1 MNSVASQNP
10 AAGVLLLLVLVAIA
24 GLVVLVARFKLNAFL
39 ALILASLFVGLC
51 SGMELPLV
59 AKAFQ
64 EGVGRVLGDIAMVV
78 GLGAVL
84 GKLLAESGGAQVI
97 ANTLVT
103 RLGERRLPWAMM
115 LVAFVIGLPVFF
127 GVGLVL
133 LVPILFTLARRAN
146 VPLLRLGIPL
156 VAALSVAHG
165 LVPPHPGPMA
175 AAGLLRGPD
184 GPADLGKVIL
194 YSIVI
199 GLPTA
204 VIAGPLL
211 ARRLAGGFDVPLDG
225 GLAAALSAP
234 AEPKRPVGFGLAVFT
249 ILLPVALMLLATAA
263 DVSLA
268 KENVFRR
275 WAGLIGSPLMA
286 MTLATV
292 FALWSF
298 GAARGFDKGRMLKF
312 SNDCLGPVAI
322 ILLVVGAGGGFS
334 RVLVSSGV
342 GDALGAF
349 AKSLSISPLILG
361 WVLAALIRVATGSAT
376 VAITAAAGLIAPV
389 VGQTAGLNLELL
401 IIAMGA
407 GSLVLSHVNDGGFW
421 LVKEYLNLSVP
432 QTLKT
437 WTVVETVI
445 AVVALLLTLL
455 LDWLLR

>member
-1 MNSVASQNP
+1 M
-10 AAGVLLLLVLVAIA
+10 LLGAITPDQTRLLIVA
-24 GLVVLVARFKLNAFL
+24 GLAVVGLIVLVARFKFNAFL
-39 ALILASLFVGLC
+39 ALILASLFVGLGA
-51 SGMELPLV
+51 GMNLPDV

-97 ANTLVT
+97 ADTLIT

-146 VPLLRLGIPL
+146 VPLLHLGIPL

-175 AAGLLRGPD
+175 AAGLLRGPS
-184 GPADLGKVIL
+184 GSADLGRVIL
-194 YSIVI
+194 YSLLI
-199 GLPTA
+199 GFPTA

-211 ARRLAGGFDVPLDG
+211 ARRLAGNFKVPLDG
-225 GLAAALSAP
+225 GLAAALIAP
-234 AEPKRPVGFGLAVFT
+234 TPPKRPISFGLAVLT
-249 ILLPVALMLLATAA
+249 ILLPVGLMLLATVA

-268 KENVFRR
+268 KENAVRK
-275 WAGLIGSPLMA
+275 WADLMGSPLVA
-286 MTLATV
+286 MTLATL

-298 GAARGFDKGRMLKF
+298 GTARGFNRDDVLKF

-322 ILLVVGAGGGFS
+322 ILLVIGAGGGFS
-334 RVLVSSGV
+334 RVLVLSGV
-342 GDALGAF
+342 GDAIAAS
-349 AKSLSISPLILG
+349 AKSLSVSTLILG
-361 WVLAALIRVATGSAT
+361 WMVAALIRVATGSAT
-376 VAITAAAGLIAPV
+376 VAITTAAGIVAPV
-389 VGQTAGLNLELL
+389 AEQAIGLNLELL

-421 LVKEYLNLSVP
+421 LVKEYLNLTVP
-432 QTLKT
+432 QTLRT
-437 WTVVETVI
+437 WTVMETI
-445 AVVALLLTLL
+445 ISVVALLLTLL
-455 LDWLLR
+455 LDALL